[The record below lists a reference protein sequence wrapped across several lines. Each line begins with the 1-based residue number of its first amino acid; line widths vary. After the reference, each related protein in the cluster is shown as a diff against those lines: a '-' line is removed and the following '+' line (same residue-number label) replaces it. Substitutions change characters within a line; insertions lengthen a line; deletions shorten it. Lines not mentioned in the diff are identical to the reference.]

1 MQSLLSVILL
11 FPALGALV
19 LLCVPS
25 VQTRLIRILGLSIS
39 CTTFVL
45 SLLLWVFF
53 DHSTAKFQFVDA
65 IDWLPFLNMHFYI
78 GIDGISLFFILLT
91 TFLVP
96 FCLLVS
102 WDSVQK
108 NVKEYFV
115 AFLILESFMLAVFCM
130 LDLLLFYAGFLA
142 LILLPGMIWHF
153 GKSSERKR
161 MQAEFDKKEDS
172 VERQLKRD
180 LIERLDK
187 LREEPVLLPSLVRWA
202 DQIDEIF
209 AIVDQKI
216 LTTKKRPAPQAAK
229 KV

>member
-91 TFLVP
+91 TFLGP
-96 FCLLVS
+96 FLPFGQLGFCTKKCKRIFCCFSSFGKFYVS
-102 WDSVQK
+102 
-108 NVKEYFV
+108 
-115 AFLILESFMLAVFCM
+115 
-130 LDLLLFYAGFLA
+130 GFLYVGSFTF
-142 LILLPGMIWHF
+142 LCF
-153 GKSSERKR
+153 
-161 MQAEFDKKEDS
+161 F
-172 VERQLKRD
+172 
-180 LIERLDK
+180 
-187 LREEPVLLPSLVRWA
+187 
-202 DQIDEIF
+202 
-209 AIVDQKI
+209 
-216 LTTKKRPAPQAAK
+216 
-229 KV
+229 

>member
-39 CTTFVL
+39 CITFVL

-108 NVKEYFV
+108 K
-115 AFLILESFMLAVFCM
+115 LICRSNFSFSRS
-130 LDLLLFYAGFLA
+130 
-142 LILLPGMIWHF
+142 PNTN
-153 GKSSERKR
+153 
-161 MQAEFDKKEDS
+161 
-172 VERQLKRD
+172 
-180 LIERLDK
+180 
-187 LREEPVLLPSLVRWA
+187 
-202 DQIDEIF
+202 
-209 AIVDQKI
+209 DQKHGQKDT
-216 LTTKKRPAPQAAK
+216 LKKNIK
-229 KV
+229 K